1 MTNNPS
7 RIPMTNYYFDNVRP
21 KSPEKKVLTEVMH
34 DIPDDYEGEYTNPDW
49 RNVKNTEKPL

>member
-1 MTNNPS
+1 
-7 RIPMTNYYFDNVRP
+7 MTNYYFDNVRP